1 MEWENLFKGLA
12 VCAALAGGWSDART
26 HKIPNRLTVSFAL
39 AGLALRLVLGGAAGF
54 IESGARG
61 LLLGVPAGFA
71 QSLAGFAA
79 ALPMLLFWFLGALK
93 AGDIKLYMAAGIIGG
108 WRFCLDMEVYSV
120 LIGGIAAAAVMVSR
134 KSGRRALK
142 RLWLYGMN
150 LLLTRRFVMYQGD
163 EESYFPYGC
172 MIGAG
177 AVAAALRPM
186 F

>member
-1 MEWENLFKGLA
+1 MEWEKLLEGLA

-39 AGLALRLVLGGAAGF
+39 AGLGLHLVPGGAAGLMD
-54 IESGARG
+54 GGG
-61 LLLGVPAGFA
+61 LGFLLGISAGAA

-79 ALPMLLFWFLGALK
+79 ALPTLLFWLLGALK

-108 WRFCLDMEVYSV
+108 WKFCLSMEVYSM
-120 LIGGIAAAAVMVSR
+120 LIGGAAAAVIMVSR

-142 RLWLYGMN
+142 RLWLYGLN
-150 LLLTRRFVMYQGD
+150 LLLTRRFVMYQG
-163 EESYFPYGC
+163 EGESYFPYGC
-172 MIGAG
+172 VIGAG
-177 AVAAALRPM
+177 ALAAALRPM